1 MFAQFVEGLR
11 LAQSA
16 AASNFWGLGC
26 PFYCTEFSAGSILA
40 AALLGGIVGFG
51 LGFWSAIALYTW
63 VTGGDL
69 PAARTEE
76 RGSEEPL
83 GRGRLR
89 LRGYV
94 HGR

>member
-1 MFAQFVEGLR
+1 MRNQLL
-11 LAQSA
+11 LATSGDSA
-16 AASNFWGLGC
+16 VLSTALSFQLALYSQLLCWEVSWALDWASGQ
-26 PFYCTEFSAGSILA
+26 
-40 AALLGGIVGFG
+40 LLPYI
-51 LGFWSAIALYTW
+51 LYTW
-63 VTGGDL
+63 ATGGDL
-69 PAARTEE
+69 PSARTEE